1 MDASSLPLAC
11 YWHASGLPLED
22 SVIRPRT
29 APPQAQCLGGGGL
42 GSCLSGR
49 HVAYCLARGPSGG
62 LPMWAGLFLAAP
74 VRFLRCLHCNRH
86 CGGMRRHCDGTSGCG
101 GTSARKAHRRR
112 YDAPAPLAWDQG
124 EMSSREIAH
133 DSDDGVEQAARSC
146 EPTATRAFGVT
157 AIWMDRTFC
166 YACCPPLLTL
176 KDNLHSR
183 CAAISDYPSR
193 PSSPADRWLYLL
205 IGPLNLLGWRAPR
218 AASGAPEAHRHTTPA
233 SALKQAHRAGCRS
246 GVPGCLIKAHRQIGV
261 AAR

>member
-1 MDASSLPLAC
+1 MDASSLPLVC

-133 DSDDGVEQAARSC
+133 DSDDGVEQAAQSC
-146 EPTATRAFGVT
+146 EPTATRFRRLRDMLAV
-157 AIWMDRTFC
+157 
-166 YACCPPLLTL
+166 PLS
-176 KDNLHSR
+176 SR
-183 CAAISDYPSR
+183 CWITYIA
-193 PSSPADRWLYLL
+193 
-205 IGPLNLLGWRAPR
+205 
-218 AASGAPEAHRHTTPA
+218 
-233 SALKQAHRAGCRS
+233 
-246 GVPGCLIKAHRQIGV
+246 
-261 AAR
+261 AARLSPIIHRVRVPVVHVDIDCH

>member
-1 MDASSLPLAC
+1 MPLAC
-11 YWHASGLPLED
+11 LWRTRS
-22 SVIRPRT
+22 SVLGQLHLRPN
-29 APPQAQCLGGGGL
+29 ALAAAGWGAV
-42 GSCLSGR
+42 CLSGR

-62 LPMWAGLFLAAP
+62 LPMWAGLFLATP

-86 CGGMRRHCDGTSGCG
+86 CGGMRRHCDGTSAG
-101 GTSARKAHRRR
+101 AAERRIERPHRRR

-146 EPTATRAFGVT
+146 EPTATRAFGVS

-246 GVPGCLIKAHRQIGV
+246 GESQVV
-261 AAR
+261 S